1 MIRTSKLYR
10 RIEVFDIFNFL
21 ILTGVS
27 LLCILPFFHIV
38 AVSLSDSGPASQY
51 IVGLWPV
58 DFTTIAYEIVFKKP
72 DFWSSLSISI
82 QRLLLGVTINMLL
95 TIAMAYPLSKETR
108 VFPSR
113 NIYVWIVVF
122 TMLFN
127 GGLIPTYMVIKSLG
141 LIDSIWALVLP
152 SAVPVFNVILMV
164 NFMRQLPKELEEAS
178 VIDGATQW
186 DYMIRVAIPL
196 SVPVIATIT
205 LFSAVH
211 HWNSWFDGL
220 MYINDPQ
227 KYPLQTYLRGVLASL
242 NSVDVIEQRQLE
254 LSTDRTVVAA
264 QIFVSALPILICY
277 PLLQRY
283 FIHGIVMG
291 SVKE

>member
-1 MIRTSKLYR
+1 MIRTSKLHR
-10 RIEVFDIFNFL
+10 RIDVFDIFNL
-21 ILTGVS
+21 IILTGVS
-27 LLCILPFFHIV
+27 LLCLLPFFHIV

-51 IVGLWPV
+51 IVGLWPI
-58 DFTTIAYEIVFKKP
+58 DLTTIAYEIVFKKT
-72 DFWSSLSISI
+72 DFWSSLSMSI

-122 TMLFN
+122 TMLFS

-220 MYINDPQ
+220 MYMNDPHN
-227 KYPLQTYLRGVLASL
+227 YPLQTYLRGVLASL

-254 LSTDRTVVAA
+254 LSTERTVVAA
-264 QIFVSALPILICY
+264 QIFVSALPILVCY

>member
-1 MIRTSKLYR
+1 MPATRLRK
-10 RIEVFDIFNFL
+10 RITYFDIFNFL
-21 ILTGVS
+21 LLAGASV
-27 LLCILPFFHIV
+27 LCILPFVHIV
-38 AVSLSDSGPASQY
+38 AVSFSDSAPASKY

-58 DFTTIAYEIVFKKP
+58 DFTTIAYEQVFKKP
-72 DFWSSLSISI
+72 DFWSSLSTSSL
-82 QRLLLGVTINMLL
+82 RLVLGVTVNMLL
-95 TIAMAYPLSKETR
+95 NITMAFALSKETK

-113 NIYVWIVVF
+113 NIYIWVIVF

-127 GGLIPTYMVIKSLG
+127 GGLIPTYMVVKSLG
-141 LIDSIWALVLP
+141 LINSIWALILP
-152 SAVPVFNVILMV
+152 SAVQVFHVILMV

-178 VIDGATQW
+178 VIDGAAQW
-186 DYMIRVAIPL
+186 DFMIRVAIPL
-196 SVPVIATIT
+196 SVPVIATVT

-220 MYINDPQ
+220 LYISEPAR
-227 KYPLQTYLRGVLASL
+227 YPLQTYLQVVLASR
-242 NSVDVIEQRQLE
+242 NIIDFSEQSLLE
-254 LSTDRTVVAA
+254 MVTDRTLVAA
-264 QIFVSALPILICY
+264 QIFVSTLPILILY